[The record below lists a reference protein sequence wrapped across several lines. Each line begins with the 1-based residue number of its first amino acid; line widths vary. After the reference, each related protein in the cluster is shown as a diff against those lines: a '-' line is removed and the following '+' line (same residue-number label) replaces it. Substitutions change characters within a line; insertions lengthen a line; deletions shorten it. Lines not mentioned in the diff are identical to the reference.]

1 MKIST
6 QLKDNLLRAQR
17 NEITEHHI
25 YRQLAAVTTHL
36 ANRTILQNIA
46 DDEKRHYEFW
56 RRFTGQD
63 LQPNSWQLKKYY
75 FISRVFGLTFGI
87 KLMEQGEKQ
96 AQINY
101 QTITKELPEA
111 ADIEKDEEKH
121 ENKLINMIDEEKLQ
135 YIGSVVLGLNDA
147 LVELTGALAG
157 LTLALQNNRLIAMAG
172 LITGIAASLS
182 MAVSEYLSTKT
193 EGVEKNPLK
202 ASLYTGTAYIGTVIL
217 LILPYLVVPN
227 LYLAL
232 VVTLLLG
239 ISVIFMFTYY
249 LAVAKNLPFKRRF
262 WEMTLLGLGVAAIS
276 FGIGYLVRLVFG
288 IEA

>member
-1 MKIST
+1 
-6 QLKDNLLRAQR
+6 
-17 NEITEHHI
+17 
-25 YRQLAAVTTHL
+25 
-36 ANRTILQNIA
+36 
-46 DDEKRHYEFW
+46 
-56 RRFTGQD
+56 
-63 LQPNSWQLKKYY
+63 
-75 FISRVFGLTFGI
+75 
-87 KLMEQGEKQ
+87 
-96 AQINY
+96 
-101 QTITKELPEA
+101 
-111 ADIEKDEEKH
+111 
-121 ENKLINMIDEEKLQ
+121 
-135 YIGSVVLGLNDA
+135 
-147 LVELTGALAG
+147 
-157 LTLALQNNRLIAMAG
+157 MAG

-276 FGIGYLVRLVFG
+276 FGIGFIVRLAFG
-288 IEA
+288 IEI

>member
-6 QLKDNLLRAQR
+6 QLKDALLRAQR

-25 YRQLAAVTTHL
+25 YRQLAAVTAHE

-111 ADIEKDEEKH
+111 ADIEKDEEQH
-121 ENKLINMIDEEKLQ
+121 ENKLISLINEEKLQ

-157 LTLALQNNRLIAMAG
+157 LTLALQNSRLIAMAG

-193 EGVEKNPLK
+193 EGGEKNPLK
-202 ASLYTGTAYIGTVIL
+202 AALYTGIAYIGTVML
-217 LILPYLVVPN
+217 LILSYLVIPN
-227 LYLAL
+227 LYFAL
-232 VVTLLLG
+232 IITLLLA
-239 ISVIFMFTYY
+239 ISVIFVFTFY
-249 LAVAKNLPFKRRF
+249 LSVAKDLSFKRRF
-262 WEMTLLGLGVAAIS
+262 AEMALLSLSVAAVS
-276 FGIGYLVRLVFG
+276 FGIGYLVRLVFS
-288 IEA
+288 IEV